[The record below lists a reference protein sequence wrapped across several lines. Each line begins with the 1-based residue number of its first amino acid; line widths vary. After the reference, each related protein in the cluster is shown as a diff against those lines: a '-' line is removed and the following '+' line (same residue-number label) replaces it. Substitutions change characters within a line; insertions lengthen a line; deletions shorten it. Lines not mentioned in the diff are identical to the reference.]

1 MVTYSKRIDCVPAT
15 SLHELLICEAHKSGL
30 MGHFEVAKTLN
41 VLHEH
46 LYWPKIKKNV
56 QWIYE

>member
-56 QWIYE
+56 Q